1 MKIHTFGDPGDPA
14 VVLIHPMLFT
24 GQQMID
30 RLGRKLPGRCY
41 LIAPDQGGH
50 GEDFGPYTPGKDA
63 EALHRFLK
71 EKGIADVRILYAASM
86 GGVLSMRLLHLG
98 GIRYHTVRMEGIP
111 LRNAG
116 AAKALLATLGF
127 LRTASQARRDPA
139 AIAAKLAPAVG
150 PDTARSMAEQL
161 GRLSR
166 TNICRIQWACVSG
179 SAVPLDPSGIG
190 RMTFE
195 WGEKEINS
203 LGKPLAEQMYP
214 WAETVILPG
223 KGHCERLSKEP
234 EALAAELADSIT
246 HAPENKA

>member
-14 VVLIHPMLFT
+14 VVLIHPMLLT
-24 GQQMID
+24 GRQMID
-30 RLGRKLPGRCY
+30 RLGKKFSGHYY

-50 GEDFGPYTPGKDA
+50 GEDSSPYAPGKDA

-86 GGVLSMRLLHLG
+86 GGVMSMRLLSLG

-116 AAKALLATLGF
+116 ASKALLGILGL
-127 LRTASQARRDPA
+127 LRTRNQARQDPA
-139 AIAAKLAPAVG
+139 AIAAKLAPAFG
-150 PDTARSMAEQL
+150 ADLARSMAEQL

-166 TNICRIQWACVSG
+166 KNICRIQWACVFG
-179 SAVPLDPSGIG
+179 SAVPLDRSGIDH
-190 RMTFE
+190 MTFE
-195 WGEKEINS
+195 WGEKEVNS
-203 LGKPLAEQMYP
+203 RGKPLAEQMYP

-223 KGHCERLSKEP
+223 RGHCERLSKDTDR
-234 EALAAELADSIT
+234 LAAELEDSVL
-246 HAPENKA
+246 P